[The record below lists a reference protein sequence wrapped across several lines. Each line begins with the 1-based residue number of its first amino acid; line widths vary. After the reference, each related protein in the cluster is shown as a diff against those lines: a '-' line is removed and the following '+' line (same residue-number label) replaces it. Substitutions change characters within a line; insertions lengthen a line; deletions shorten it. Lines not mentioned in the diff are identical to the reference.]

1 MLGSIS
7 LWRDDLAIIP
17 QDGDLAPLCRETP
30 AHRGTLPCAQG
41 LSLSGLG
48 AAFHQLPKPQGAQH
62 CTLQPP
68 RLPEDRE
75 GAQAAARTSGEA
87 QGDASSAA
95 WGSGRKC
102 GAVLGGLQSPGR
114 GSPAHLQAPCK
125 LPGVW
130 SRLGAPGGCQAQCPG
145 PGQQGGRW
153 LGSWGPGSRGGA
165 GTPFSPHNCSILPAG
180 QEGNGAGG
188 TRWRGSAGCSRCGEH
203 PLLHPQI
210 YWPAPVEWREEC
222 NWAGK
227 DITAECMNFVK
238 ILHPYNRTHLY
249 ACGTG
254 AFHPV
259 CAFIEAGQHAE
270 EPVFK
275 LDPHHTED
283 GKGKSPY
290 DPQHTAASVLVGE
303 ELYSGVATDLMGRD
317 FTIFRSLGRRPSIR
331 TEQHDSRWLNEPKF
345 VAVFLVPE
353 SEDPDDD
360 KIYFFFRE
368 TAVERQQGLGKT
380 SFARIGQICRNDMG
394 GQRSLVNKWTTF
406 LKARLVCAVP
416 GPDGADTHFDELR
429 DVFLLQ
435 TRDKRNPLIYA
446 IFSTS
451 SSVFQ
456 GSAVCVYT
464 MADIRRAFLGPFA
477 HKEGPNYQWV
487 SYQGRVPY
495 PRPGMCPSK
504 TFGTFGSTK
513 DFPDEVI
520 QFARHHPLMYNPVLP
535 HGQRPLFLQATVPYT
550 FTRIAVDRVTAA
562 DGHYDVLFIGTDVG
576 TVLKVVSVP
585 KESWH
590 RMEPLLLEELQ
601 VFQDSSP
608 IISLQLS
615 SKRHQLYAGSTTAL
629 AQLPLHRCSAYGKA
643 CAECCLA
650 RDPYCAWDGNTC
662 TRYVPNTKRRFRRQD
677 VRNGDPNVLCS
688 EGELGPAR
696 KQLYGVEGSSVFLEC
711 IPKSLQAHILWTYQ
725 RTLNDPQ
732 REVGSPWPGTMD
744 ERVVRT
750 ERGVLFRSVQ
760 RSDAGLYLCHATEH
774 GFTQPLLRLSLEVI
788 GAGQATGAASAG
800 DPQLAAGIPG
810 RKVWYRDFLQL
821 VERPPLGATDKALGI
836 AVSPGQYH
844 GASRHNPTGHDPH
857 RGLRSKPLT
866 WAPMSPCCS
875 E

>member
-1 MLGSIS
+1 MDRQWRGRAEQCRWVPAELRARHGLRLFS
-7 LWRDDLAIIP
+7 LEHSCCYEALLLD
-17 QDGDLAPLCRETP
+17 EE
-30 AHRGTLPCAQG
+30 RGRLFVGAQNHL
-41 LSLSGLG
+41 LSLALDDIS
-48 AAFHQLPKPQGAQH
+48 
-62 CTLQPP
+62 
-68 RLPEDRE
+68 RRDR
-75 GAQAAARTSGEA
+75 
-87 QGDASSAA
+87 
-95 WGSGRKC
+95 K
-102 GAVLGGLQSPGR
+102 
-114 GSPAHLQAPCK
+114 
-125 LPGVW
+125 
-130 SRLGAPGGCQAQCPG
+130 
-145 PGQQGGRW
+145 
-153 LGSWGPGSRGGA
+153 
-165 GTPFSPHNCSILPAG
+165 
-180 QEGNGAGG
+180 
-188 TRWRGSAGCSRCGEH
+188 
-203 PLLHPQI
+203 I

-227 DITAECMNFVK
+227 DITCMNFVK

-259 CAFIEAGQHAE
+259 CAFVEAGQHAE

-275 LDPHHTED
+275 LDPRHTED

-290 DPQHTAASVLVGE
+290 DPRHTAASVLVGE

-345 VAVFLVPE
+345 VAVFWVPE

-368 TAVERQQGLGKT
+368 MAVERQQGLGKT

-416 GPDGADTHFDELR
+416 GPDGTDTHFDELR

-435 TRDKRNPLIYA
+435 TRDKRNPLVYA

-562 DGHYDVLFIGTDVG
+562 DGQYDVLFIGTDVG

-585 KESWH
+585 QESWH

-601 VFQDSSP
+601 VFQDASP
-608 IISLQLS
+608 ITTRECSALLFPQ
-615 SKRHQLYAGSTTAL
+615 HQLYAGSATAL
-629 AQLPLHRCSAYGKA
+629 AQLPLHRCGAYGKA

-688 EGELGPAR
+688 EDPR
-696 KQLYGVEGSSVFLEC
+696 RDTVPQKQLYGVEGSTVFLEC
-711 IPKSLQAHILWTYQ
+711 IPKSLQAHILWTHQ
-725 RTLNDPQ
+725 RTPNDPQ
-732 REVGSPWPGTMD
+732 REVSSPW
-744 ERVVRT
+744 RVVRT
-750 ERGVLFRSVQ
+750 ERGVLLRSVQ
-760 RSDAGLYLCHATEH
+760 RADAGLYLCHATEH
-774 GFTQPLLRLSLEVI
+774 ACSRLQQLLNLPGPPPRCGTAGNLRWFQVVPTRSRGCLWCHRCGGWE
-788 GAGQATGAASAG
+788 GAGAAARHPGIQLGWWWHTGSW
-800 DPQLAAGIPG
+800 PG
-810 RKVWYRDFLQL
+810 SGVLRDLMAPVLSVTQGL
-821 VERPPLGATDKALGI
+821 SRVPRTKAE
-836 AVSPGQYH
+836 
-844 GASRHNPTGHDPH
+844 PH
-857 RGLRSKPLT
+857 RRHQ
-866 WAPMSPCCS
+866 SPAGGSGVRAGAQAVLGRLGHAVPWCHHGQWDEAVTGVSRCPGITVGS
-875 E
+875 EMQT

>member
-1 MLGSIS
+1 MDTSHAWPAQEVQEPWPTACCRAEVERSCFL
-7 LWRDDLAIIP
+7 P
-17 QDGDLAPLCRETP
+17 QTPLE
-30 AHRGTLPCAQG
+30 
-41 LSLSGLG
+41 
-48 AAFHQLPKPQGAQH
+48 
-62 CTLQPP
+62 
-68 RLPEDRE
+68 
-75 GAQAAARTSGEA
+75 AQALPAELP
-87 QGDASSAA
+87 
-95 WGSGRKC
+95 
-102 GAVLGGLQSPGR
+102 VL
-114 GSPAHLQAPCK
+114 A
-125 LPGVW
+125 
-130 SRLGAPGGCQAQCPG
+130 
-145 PGQQGGRW
+145 
-153 LGSWGPGSRGGA
+153 GA
-165 GTPFSPHNCSILPAG
+165 GT
-180 QEGNGAGG
+180 AGG
-188 TRWRGSAGCSRCGEH
+188 GLAKAAIPGHRCGAASQA
-203 PLLHPQI
+203 PAMIPTLLLLLLHSTAAGRPLPTATPRLKLAFPELRARHGLRLFALERSCCYEALLLDEERGRLFVGAQNHLLSLALDDISQRDRKI

-227 DITAECMNFVK
+227 DITAECMNFIK

-259 CAFIEAGQHAE
+259 CAFVEAGQHAE
-270 EPVFK
+270 EPIFK
-275 LDPHHTED
+275 LDPQHVED

-290 DPQHTAASVLVGE
+290 DPQHAAASVLVGE

-345 VAVFLVPE
+345 VAVFWVPE

-368 TAVERQQGLGKT
+368 TAVERQQGLGRM
-380 SFARIGQICRNDMG
+380 SFARIGQICRNDVG

-416 GPDGADTHFDELR
+416 GPDGADTHFNELR

-435 TRDKRNPLIYA
+435 TRDKRNPLVYTV
-446 IFSTS
+446 FSTS

-456 GSAVCVYT
+456 GSAICIYT

-535 HGQRPLFLQATVPYT
+535 HGQRPLFLQAAMPYT
-550 FTRIAVDRVTAA
+550 LTRIAVDRVTAT

-585 KESWH
+585 KESWNH
-590 RMEPLLLEELQ
+590 MEPLVLEELQ
-601 VFQDSSP
+601 VFQDASP
-608 IISLQLS
+608 ITSLQLS
-615 SKRHQLYAGSTTAL
+615 SKRQQLYAGSATAL

-650 RDPYCAWDGNTC
+650 RDPYCAWDGTAC

-677 VRNGDPNVLCS
+677 VRNGDPNMLCS
-688 EGELGPAR
+688 EDPRRGSVPQ
-696 KQLYGVEGSSVFLEC
+696 KQLYGVEGSTAFLEC
-711 IPKSLQAHILWTYQ
+711 MPKSLQAHVFWTYQ
-725 RTLNDPQ
+725 RTRDDPP
-732 REVGSPWPGTMD
+732 REVQMD
-744 ERVVRT
+744 ERVVRM
-750 ERGVLFRSVQ
+750 ERGVLLRSVQ
-760 RSDAGLYLCHATEH
+760 RADTGLYLCHATEH

-788 GAGQATGAASAG
+788 GTRQAAGTAPDR
-800 DPQLAAGIPG
+800 DPQPLAGASS
-810 RKVWYRDFLQL
+810 RKVWYQDFLQL
-821 VERPPLGATDKALGI
+821 VERPPLGAADRVCQPPWTRGRPLPPPRTQAGPPGRGQGEEPRR
-836 AVSPGQYH
+836 ARRRRTHEGSRAERGPRSASP
-844 GASRHNPTGHDPH
+844 
-857 RGLRSKPLT
+857 
-866 WAPMSPCCS
+866 W
-875 E
+875 

>member
-1 MLGSIS
+1 GSVFWHSASITITS
-7 LWRDDLAIIP
+7 HSSGESCCCQSQRRTFLPHGGHPSEWQTHQHGPLSELWALLLD
-17 QDGDLAPLCRETP
+17 EE
-30 AHRGTLPCAQG
+30 RGRLFVGAQNHL
-41 LSLSGLG
+41 LSLALDDIS
-48 AAFHQLPKPQGAQH
+48 Q
-62 CTLQPP
+62 
-68 RLPEDRE
+68 R
-75 GAQAAARTSGEA
+75 
-87 QGDASSAA
+87 
-95 WGSGRKC
+95 GRK
-102 GAVLGGLQSPGR
+102 
-114 GSPAHLQAPCK
+114 
-125 LPGVW
+125 
-130 SRLGAPGGCQAQCPG
+130 
-145 PGQQGGRW
+145 
-153 LGSWGPGSRGGA
+153 
-165 GTPFSPHNCSILPAG
+165 
-180 QEGNGAGG
+180 
-188 TRWRGSAGCSRCGEH
+188 
-203 PLLHPQI
+203 I

-290 DPQHTAASVLVGE
+290 DPRHTAASVLVGE

-601 VFQDSSP
+601 IFQVRIRVPHPTTWACSALLFP
-608 IISLQLS
+608 Q
-615 SKRHQLYAGSTTAL
+615 HQLYAGSTTAL
-629 AQLPLHRCSAYGKA
+629 AQLPLHRCGAYGKA

-650 RDPYCAWDGNTC
+650 RDPYCAWDGNNC

-688 EGELGPAR
+688 EGELEPSR
-696 KQLYGVEGSSVFLEC
+696 NPRRDTVPQKQLYGVEGSTVFLEC

-732 REVGSPWPGTMD
+732 REVQMD

-750 ERGVLFRSVQ
+750 ERGVLLRSVQ

-774 GFTQPLLRLSLEVI
+774 GFTQPLLRLSLD
-788 GAGQATGAASAG
+788 GDRRLAGHGCITSMVTGRAG
-800 DPQLAAGIPG
+800 CRD
-810 RKVWYRDFLQL
+810 RKVGGQRQQGQGWGTCCSQAQAALPAHSRAGCLQG
-821 VERPPLGATDKALGI
+821 R
-836 AVSPGQYH
+836 AVSCSSWQLPVP
-844 GASRHNPTGHDPH
+844 S
-857 RGLRSKPLT
+857 SS
-866 WAPMSPCCS
+866 SPCLGPGS
-875 E
+875 PWGQQGPG